1 MNKKLMETKTF
12 KKSYRHIRAYD
23 KYGRFYIF
31 WNNLIEPHLD
41 AIESSVDEALTK
53 IIVVPITI
61 IAYIIQKAVFY
72 LFRFTRLI
80 IQILL
85 LNKGKHISIIQDWK
99 SKLNDEYEF
108 LLNEEYNQKILKL
121 LHKDAKKIQRII
133 KQDYIIDLMF
143 NEYVIS
149 FPTWEYLESD
159 KILSLVSKCYDKY
172 NKLGIKVTFSVGLN
186 KTETI
191 K

>member
-1 MNKKLMETKTF
+1 MNNKLMETKTF

-31 WNNLIEPHLD
+31 WSSLIEPHLN
-41 AIESSVDEALTK
+41 AIESSVDEALAK
-53 IIVVPITI
+53 IIVFPVTT
-61 IAYIIQKAVFY
+61 IAYIIQTAVFY

-108 LLNEEYNQKILKL
+108 LLNEEHNQKILKL
-121 LHKDAKKIQRII
+121 LHKDAKKIQRMI
-133 KQDYIIDLMF
+133 KQDYIIELMF

-159 KILSLVSKCYDKY
+159 KVLDMVTNLYDKY
-172 NKLGIKVTFSVGLN
+172 NRLGIKVAFSVGLN
-186 KTETI
+186 KMETI